1 MKVPP
6 PPHPEVR
13 QCRTRRA
20 TARPAFR
27 LAKKTEAGEMA
38 VPMVEMLLK

>member
-1 MKVPP
+1 V
-6 PPHPEVR
+6 
-13 QCRTRRA
+13 